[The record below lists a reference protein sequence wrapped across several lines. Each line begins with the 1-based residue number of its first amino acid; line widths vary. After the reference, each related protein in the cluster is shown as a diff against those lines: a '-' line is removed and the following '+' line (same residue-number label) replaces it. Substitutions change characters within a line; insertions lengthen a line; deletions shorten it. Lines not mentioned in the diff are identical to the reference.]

1 MAITHSNFLT
11 QVRNYTEV
19 SSTVLTD
26 AIINDFIRFVELD
39 IAGKVDY
46 DDLRKYVT
54 SNFTVGNRYVI
65 LPSDALVIR
74 SVQVI
79 DSSNNR
85 TFLEKRD
92 TSFISE
98 FAPNDNTTGTP
109 KYYANWEDNVQQ
121 GPVILVAPTPATAD
135 TVQVNY
141 IKSPPNF
148 TSTTNTYISTNQ
160 ESMLLHGVLTEAFR
174 FLKGPEA
181 MYKQYFDKYN
191 EEVQNFALQQ
201 MGRRR
206 RAEYDDGVPRVKIP
220 SPTPNT
226 TY

>member
-1 MAITHSNFLT
+1 MAITYANFLT
-11 QVRNYTEV
+11 QIRDYTEV
-19 SSTVLTD
+19 ASNVLTD
-26 AIINDFIRFVELD
+26 QIIQDFIKSVELD

-46 DDLRKYVT
+46 DDLRKYAT
-54 SNFTVGNRYVI
+54 SNFTAGNRYVS
-65 LPSDALVIR
+65 LPSDAMVVR

-79 DSSNNR
+79 DGSGNR

-98 FAPNDNTTGTP
+98 FAPNSSTTGTP
-109 KYYANWEDNVQQ
+109 KYWANWEDNVQQ
-121 GPVILVAPTPATAD
+121 GQVILVAPTPASAD

-141 IKSPPNF
+141 IKSTPEF

-174 FLKGPEA
+174 FLKGPMD
-181 MYKQYFDKYN
+181 MYNLYEKKYN

-206 RAEYDDGVPRVKIP
+206 RSESDDGVPRIQVP

-226 TY
+226 

>member
-1 MAITHSNFLT
+1 MAVTHSNFLT

-19 SSTVLTD
+19 SSNVLTD
-26 AIINDFIRFVELD
+26 AIIQDFIRNVELD
-39 IAGKVDY
+39 IAGRVDY
-46 DDLRKYVT
+46 DDLRKYAT
-54 SNFTVGNRYVI
+54 SNFTANNRYVS

-79 DSSNNR
+79 DGSNNR

-98 FAPNDNTTGTP
+98 FAPNDSTTGTP
-109 KYYANWEDNVQQ
+109 KYYANWEDNTQT
-121 GPVILVAPTPATAD
+121 GNIILVAPTPGTAS

-141 IKSPPNF
+141 IKEPPNF
-148 TSTTNTYISTNQ
+148 TSTSTTYLSEHQ
-160 ESMLLHGVLTEAFR
+160 ESMLLHGVLAEAFR
-174 FLKGPEA
+174 FLKGPDNL
-181 MYKQYFDKYN
+181 YNLYQTKYT

-206 RAEYDDGVPRVKIP
+206 RGEYTDGVPRIKVDSP
-220 SPTPNT
+220 SP
-226 TY
+226 

>member
-1 MAITHSNFLT
+1 MAITYANFLT
-11 QVRNYTEV
+11 QIRDYTEV
-19 SSTVLTD
+19 ASNVLTD
-26 AIINDFIRFVELD
+26 QIIQDFIKSVELD

-46 DDLRKYVT
+46 DDLRKYAT
-54 SNFTVGNRYVI
+54 SNFTAGNRYVS
-65 LPSDALVIR
+65 LPSDAMVVR

-79 DSSNNR
+79 DGSGNR

-98 FAPNDNTTGTP
+98 FSPNSSTTGTP
-109 KYYANWEDNVQQ
+109 KYWANWEDNVQQ
-121 GPVILVAPTPATAD
+121 GQVILVAPTPASAD

-141 IKSPPNF
+141 IKSTPEF

-174 FLKGPEA
+174 FLKGPMD
-181 MYKQYFDKYN
+181 MYNLYEKKYN

-206 RAEYDDGVPRVKIP
+206 RSESDDGVPRIQVP

-226 TY
+226 

>member
-1 MAITHSNFLT
+1 MAISYSNFLT
-11 QVRNYTEV
+11 QVRDYTEV
-19 SSTVLTD
+19 DSNVLTD
-26 AIINDFIRFVELD
+26 SIIQGFIRSVELD

-46 DDLRKYVT
+46 DDLRKYAT
-54 SNFTVGNRYVI
+54 SNFTAGNRYVS
-65 LPSDALVIR
+65 LPNDAIIIR

-79 DSSNNR
+79 DSKNII

-98 FAPNDNTTGTP
+98 YSPNDSTTGTP

-121 GPVILVAPTPATAD
+121 GAVILVAPTPANAD
-135 TVQVNY
+135 IVQVNY
-141 IKSPPNF
+141 IKSPPQF
-148 TSTTNTYISTNQ
+148 TSTTNTFVSTNQ

-174 FLKGPEA
+174 FLKGPDNL
-181 MYKQYFDKYN
+181 YNLYQTKYN

-206 RAEYDDGVPRVKIP
+206 RGEFDDGVPRMVVP
-220 SPTPNT
+220 SPSPNQ
-226 TY
+226 

>member
-1 MAITHSNFLT
+1 MAITYANFLT

-19 SSTVLTD
+19 DSNVLTD
-26 AIINDFIRFVELD
+26 AIIQDFIKSVELD

-46 DDLRKYVT
+46 DDLRKYAT
-54 SNFTVGNRYVI
+54 SNFTAGNRYVI
-65 LPSDALVIR
+65 LPSDAIIVR

-79 DSSNNR
+79 DSSDNR

-98 FAPNDNTTGTP
+98 FSPNDTVTGTP
-109 KYYANWEDNVQQ
+109 KYWANWEDNVQQ

-135 TVQVNY
+135 TVQLNY
-141 IKSPPNF
+141 IKSPPEF
-148 TSTTNTYISTNQ
+148 TSTTNTFLSTNQ

-174 FLKGPEA
+174 FLKGPDNL
-181 MYKQYFDKYN
+181 YNLYNSKYN
-191 EEVQNFALQQ
+191 EETQNFALQQ

-206 RAEYDDGVPRVKIP
+206 RGEYQDGVPRVKVDSP
-220 SPTPNT
+220 SP
-226 TY
+226 

>member
-1 MAITHSNFLT
+1 MSITHSNFLT

-19 SSTVLTD
+19 DSNVLTD
-26 AIINDFIRFVELD
+26 AIIQDFIRSVELD

-46 DDLRKYVT
+46 DDLRKYAT
-54 SNFTVGNRYVI
+54 SNFTANNRYVSIPADSLI
-65 LPSDALVIR
+65 LR

-79 DSSNNR
+79 DGSGNR

-98 FAPNDNTTGTP
+98 FNGTGATGTP
-109 KYYANWEDNVQQ
+109 KFYANWDDFN
-121 GPVILVAPTPATAD
+121 ILVAPMPSSALQ
-135 TVQVNY
+135 VQINY
-141 IKSPPNF
+141 IKDPPNF
-148 TSTTNTYISTNQ
+148 TSTNQTFIANYQ

-174 FLKGPEA
+174 FLKGPMD
-181 MYKQYFDKYN
+181 MYNLYEKKYN

-206 RAEYDDGVPRVKIP
+206 RAEYDDGVPRVQIP
-220 SPTPNT
+220 SPPPNIN
-226 TY
+226 

>member
-1 MAITHSNFLT
+1 MAISYSDFLT
-11 QVRNYTEV
+11 QVRSYTEV
-19 SSTVLTD
+19 DSNVLTD
-26 AIINDFIRFVELD
+26 VIIQDFIRSVELD

-46 DDLRKYVT
+46 DDLRKYST
-54 SNFTVGNRYVI
+54 SNFTASNRYVS
-65 LPSDALVIR
+65 LPADLTIIR

-79 DSSNNR
+79 DGSGNR

-98 FAPNDNTTGTP
+98 YNNNGTTGTP
-109 KYYANWEDNVQQ
+109 KYWANWDDFNL
-121 GPVILVAPTPATAD
+121 LVAPIPSSALQ
-135 TVQVNY
+135 VQINY
-141 IKSPPNF
+141 ITDPAQF
-148 TSTTNTYISTNQ
+148 TSTNTTFISTYQ

-174 FLKGPEA
+174 YLKGPMD
-181 MYKQYFDKYN
+181 MYSLYEKKYT

-206 RAEYDDGVPRVKIP
+206 RAEYDDGVPRIQVA

-226 TY
+226 